1 MMSMQSR
8 TKKST
13 LALLCCLAL
22 AGLASCSGG
31 GGGGGSG
38 GGPIMRIYR
47 VGSIP
52 DQTVA
57 VGRTATLDV
66 GRYFRDANSDK
77 LTYHVASG
85 DTSVATVTLSGSV
98 VSIRGLAAG
107 TARVRVT
114 ARVSGKSSANQ
125 DFDVRVKAVA
135 RNRAPEAVGSIP
147 DQTVAVGGTRTW
159 NARDWE
165 QYFRDPDGDTL
176 TYTFAFVSGASLLRV
191 TSDGSGNELTVRGL
205 AAGTARVRVTATDPG
220 GLTARQDLDVRVQE
234 DMPDHPDTRAQAA
247 VVTVGET
254 VTGTLSSPDDVD
266 FFRLRL
272 SGPGTVTFWTTG
284 EADTVLT
291 LMDGEGNDL
300 SASAA
305 SQRRGGTAVVL
316 TVAASS
322 EGRVSVTTDV
332 DDVFA
337 RVTGREG
344 GSTGNYNLHNEVA
357 ANLAP
362 RVIGALS
369 SVTVQAGGAPVT
381 VDLSGSFED
390 PEGGA
395 LTFRTSFPAGQVGP
409 VSLGLQIEGSIL
421 EVTSPANMRAGPV
434 SITVTASDPFGLFAV
449 EVLRVEVT
457 PGQTSSGSDPNNCIT
472 FEPNLSNFAVC
483 ISLYGG
489 GANYS
494 ATFHNSCNERL
505 LIFYELTSGTS
516 GALYIAPRSS
526 SPSSSTSCSK
536 GTPRFRYC
544 VERLRDSRC
553 GSHTDAPPWIGG

>member
-38 GGPIMRIYR
+38 GGPMMQIYR

-52 DQTVA
+52 GQTVA

-85 DTSVATVTLSGSV
+85 DTSVATVTVSGSV

-107 TARVRVT
+107 TATVRVT

-125 DFDVRVKAVA
+125 DFDVRVEAVA
-135 RNRAPEAVGSIP
+135 RNRAPETVGSIP

-159 NARDWE
+159 NARDLE
-165 QYFRDPDGDTL
+165 RYFRDPDGDTL

-191 TSDGSGNELTVRGL
+191 TSDSSGNELTVRGL

-220 GLTARQDLDVRVQE
+220 GLTARQDLEMRVQE
-234 DMPDHPDTRAQAA
+234 AMPDHPDTRAQAA

-316 TVAASS
+316 AVAASS

-332 DDVFA
+332 DEVFA

-395 LTFRTSFPAGQVGP
+395 LTFRASFPAGQVGP
-409 VSLGLQIEGSIL
+409 VSLALQIEGSIL

-434 SITVTASDPFGLFAV
+434 SITVTATDPFGLFAV
-449 EVLRVEVT
+449 AVLRVEVT
-457 PGQTSSGSDPNNCIT
+457 PGQTISGSDPNDCIT
-472 FEPNLSNFAVC
+472 VNGPTASN
-483 ISLYGG
+483 SLYCEMYSDGG
-489 GANYS
+489 VAYS
-494 ATFHNSCNERL
+494 VIFENSCNE
-505 LIFYELTSGTS
+505 LISIRYRYASVSGS
-516 GALYIAPRSS
+516 WSVRPRSS
-526 SPSSSTSCSK
+526 FEAA
-536 GTPRFRYC
+536 GTTACLRSAPRVSFCADFGYSA
-544 VERLRDSRC
+544 DRC
-553 GSHTDAPPWIGG
+553 YGDAVPWR